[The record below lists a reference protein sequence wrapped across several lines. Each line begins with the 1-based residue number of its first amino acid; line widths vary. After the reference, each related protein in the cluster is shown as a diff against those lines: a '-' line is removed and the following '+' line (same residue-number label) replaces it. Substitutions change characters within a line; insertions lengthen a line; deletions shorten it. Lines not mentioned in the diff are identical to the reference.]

1 VSIAKSCCWS
11 IIAFS
16 SSLLSIKRFL
26 LSINNAV
33 SLGCSNNA
41 LLKSEIE
48 LGSLEDIFLS
58 EQEKRKII
66 EENMSSLNISAS
78 S

>member
-1 VSIAKSCCWS
+1 MLRNS
-11 IIAFS
+11 
-16 SSLLSIKRFL
+16 
-26 LSINNAV
+26 
-33 SLGCSNNA
+33 A
-41 LLKSEIE
+41 LLIDKKKKDKFEQ
-48 LGSLEDIFLS
+48 LGFNLEDIFLS

>member
-1 VSIAKSCCWS
+1 
-11 IIAFS
+11 
-16 SSLLSIKRFL
+16 
-26 LSINNAV
+26 
-33 SLGCSNNA
+33 LGCSNNA